1 MAVIVEELEENPDA
15 FIGYSETTGAA
26 YQLAGGKGKPQ
37 STEQADVDESFASEV
52 AYWGKANDFPDQI
65 EKHIESNPDLANV
78 LQFKALKLYSYGLTY
93 KAQVEDEEG
102 NAKYIDLIIPEIEEF
117 LKRNRPAFLK
127 MCIEFTR
134 FYNVFPELVLSLDRS
149 KIRYIDCKIT
159 KEGRYEVM
167 DKVLGYSK
175 NLYLNP
181 NWATGGTVKDTKT
194 VKIPILNPIYFP
206 PDLLKERTDSLNY
219 IFPISFPTGKKY
231 YQLATWVSII
241 TSKWLELANS
251 IPAFKLALMNN
262 QVTLKYHIQM
272 PDYWM
277 EWKYPKFKSLPKEEQ
292 TKLTKAEIDKFDKFL
307 VGLEKTGKSITS
319 IFKTDPATGKE
330 YPGWRITPID
340 DKLKDGK
347 YIEDAQEATTKIYSA
362 NGVDPALGGFT
373 PGTSGANRNGS
384 DKREAGNELYT
395 SIYAFE
401 ELLMQF
407 FEYISDFNGWDQ
419 LALNKLKSKGY
430 TYASLV
436 WGSVKAHQQTLNQVS
451 PSERE
456 ATHDPI
462 QD

>member
-1 MAVIVEELEENPDA
+1 MAVIVEELEENPSA
-15 FIGYSETTGAA
+15 FIGYSDNTGAA
-26 YQLAGGKGKPQ
+26 YQLSGAPGKPK
-37 STEQADVDESFASEV
+37 SVESSDLEEAFDTEIAS
-52 AYWGKANDFPDQI
+52 WGKANDFPDQI
-65 EKHIESNPDLANV
+65 DKHIESNPDLANV

-102 NAKYIDLIIPEIEEF
+102 NAKYIDLIIPEIETW

-127 MCIEFTR
+127 MCVDFMKY
-134 FYNVFPELVLSLDRS
+134 YNVFPEMVLSLDRS
-149 KIRYIDCKIT
+149 KILYIDCKT
-159 KEGRYEVM
+159 TREGRYEVM

-181 NWATGGTVKDTKT
+181 NWAVGATIKDEKT
-194 VKIPILNPIYFP
+194 VKIPIVNPIYFP
-206 PDLLKERTDSLNY
+206 PDLLRERTDGLNY

-231 YQLATWVSII
+231 YQLATWVTII

-251 IPAFKLALMNN
+251 IPKFKLALMNN
-262 QVTLKYHIQM
+262 QVTIKYHVQM

-277 EWKYPKFKSLPKEEQ
+277 EWKYPKFKTLDKEKQ
-292 TKLTKAEIDKFDKFL
+292 NKLTQEEIDKFDKFL
-307 VGLEKTGKSITS
+307 LGVEKSGKSITS

-330 YPGWRITPID
+330 WPGWRVIPID

-347 YIEDAQEATTKIYSA
+347 YIEDAQEATTKIYSSA
-362 NGVDPALGGFT
+362 GVDPALGGFT
-373 PGTSGANRNGS
+373 PGKSGANRNGS

-407 FEYISDFNGWDQ
+407 FEYINDYNNWDA
-419 LALNKLKSKGY
+419 LALAKAKKLGY

-436 WGSVKAHQQTLNQVS
+436 WGTIKAQMQTLNQVS

-456 ATHDPI
+456 ATNDPI
-462 QD
+462 Q